1 MRLVNFCGFQWLK
14 ACLDMPL
21 VHSGWLRACL
31 DVLVVHFGDLSGL
44 ALALTFLLIT
54 FLVCVCVAFG
64 VAVMG
69 AQPPSLPCRAL
80 P

>member
-1 MRLVNFCGFQWLK
+1 
-14 ACLDMPL
+14 MPL
-21 VHSGWLRACL
+21 VHSGWPRACL

-44 ALALTFLLIT
+44 ALALTFLLFT
-54 FLVCVCVAFG
+54 LGGLSVAFG

-69 AQPPSLPCRAL
+69 AQPTSLPCRAL

>member
-1 MRLVNFCGFQWLK
+1 MS
-14 ACLDMPL
+14 L

-44 ALALTFLLIT
+44 ALALTFLFI
-54 FLVCVCVAFG
+54 FLGGSVAFG

-69 AQPPSLPCRAL
+69 AQPTSLPCRAL